1 MDTVLDTLSSCVEE
15 VRAEGE
21 ERTSNGSVT
30 VVRNVP
36 FCDNRAISER
46 IHSIV
51 PPDASGRLRM
61 QFDETC
67 LRDAW
72 AGKPAREDGTGNRFP
87 NGGIIIQRMMIS
99 MDKHIRGGEAPP
111 DELKVLPNGTKRAS
125 DASAGR
131 KYPKQ

>member
-1 MDTVLDTLSSCVEE
+1 MRTNAQEE
-15 VRAEGE
+15 Q
-21 ERTSNGSVT
+21 TSNGSVT
-30 VVRNVP
+30 VVLNVP

-67 LRDAW
+67 LRDGG

-87 NGGIIIQRMMIS
+87 NGGIIHSWIQRMMIS

-111 DELKVLPNGTKRAS
+111 DELKVLPNGAEGPVRTKRAS